1 MGEETLDVGKFVS
14 DYAANL
20 ESHIRVDRI
29 LLFGS
34 YARGEA
40 TRDSDLDLIV
50 VSPDF
55 GEDILT
61 DYTMAYRC
69 LPDRVIDIDV
79 KPCSPSKI
87 AAVQPDTFL
96 AYALK
101 ESKVVYENEAVAS
114 ATR

>member
-1 MGEETLDVGKFVS
+1 MGGETLDVGKFIS

-50 VSPDF
+50 VSSDF
-55 GEDILT
+55 GEDILK

-79 KPCSPSKI
+79 KPCSPAKI
-87 AAVQPDTFL
+87 AAVKPESFL
-96 AYALK
+96 AYALE
-101 ESKVVYENEAVAS
+101 ESKVVYDGAVVA
-114 ATR
+114 R